1 MYFFELPKLPKEVS
15 ADDKESRLWL
25 KLFKAETEEELGQI
39 EALGVPIM
47 NQAIEA
53 YRSVTATEEFRTLER
68 MRADAR
74 LNEAAALHNA
84 RNEGRIEGQREE
96 SEKWR
101 KVVEKKDAV
110 LAAKD
115 AEIARLRELLGGDK

>member
-1 MYFFELPKLPKEVS
+1 M
-15 ADDKESRLWL
+15 
-25 KLFKAETEEELGQI
+25 FKAETEEELGQI